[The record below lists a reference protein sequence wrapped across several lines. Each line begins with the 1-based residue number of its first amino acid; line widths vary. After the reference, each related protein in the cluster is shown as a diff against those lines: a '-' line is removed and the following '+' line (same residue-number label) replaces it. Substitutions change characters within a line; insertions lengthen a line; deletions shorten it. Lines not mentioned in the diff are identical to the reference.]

1 MGLQQIMSYSM
12 VIYHIGKFFF
22 NHGYMNFVFDSPGGS
37 KSSKASDVAVSC
49 LEKLVTEY
57 QSHHM
62 EHAKDIATL
71 VFRLLIVH
79 PKVT

>member
-1 MGLQQIMSYSM
+1 
-12 VIYHIGKFFF
+12 
-22 NHGYMNFVFDSPGGS
+22 MNFVYDSPGGS
-37 KSSKASDVAVSC
+37 KALKASDVAVSC

-79 PKVT
+79 PKVA

>member
-1 MGLQQIMSYSM
+1 M
-12 VIYHIGKFFF
+12 VIYHIGKYFF
-22 NHGYMNFVFDSPGGS
+22 NHGYMNFVYDSPGGS
-37 KSSKASDVAVSC
+37 KASKASDVAVSC